1 LSAAATVARRWK
13 VTCAY
18 EGSGFAGWQSQ
29 SNGQGIQDVIEA
41 RLAEIFKGP
50 IRIHGS
56 GRTDAGV
63 HAKGQV
69 FHFDAVWAHPAVK
82 LKRALGI
89 GLPAAI
95 QIKRLATA
103 KSDFH
108 ARFSARGKRYS
119 YRIVEGDADPF
130 ARPFLWRI
138 ERAKSLDVAAM
149 RAGAAVLRGAH
160 NFSAFAADNGGEVL
174 DPVRD
179 LRRLDVRQ
187 TGRRLTLVF
196 EADGFLYK
204 MVRSLTGAL
213 VQVGEGRL
221 APAELAAMLASG
233 KRTEKVP
240 TAPAEGLFLE
250 QVFY

>member
-1 LSAAATVARRWK
+1 
-13 VTCAY
+13 
-18 EGSGFAGWQSQ
+18 
-29 SNGQGIQDVIEA
+29 
-41 RLAEIFKGP
+41 
-50 IRIHGS
+50 
-56 GRTDAGV
+56 
-63 HAKGQV
+63 
-69 FHFDAVWAHPAVK
+69 
-82 LKRALGI
+82 
-89 GLPAAI
+89 
-95 QIKRLATA
+95 
-103 KSDFH
+103 
-108 ARFSARGKRYS
+108 
-119 YRIVEGDADPF
+119 
-130 ARPFLWRI
+130 
-138 ERAKSLDVAAM
+138 
-149 RAGAAVLRGAH
+149 
-160 NFSAFAADNGGEVL
+160 VL

-240 TAPAEGLFLE
+240 TAPAQGLFLE